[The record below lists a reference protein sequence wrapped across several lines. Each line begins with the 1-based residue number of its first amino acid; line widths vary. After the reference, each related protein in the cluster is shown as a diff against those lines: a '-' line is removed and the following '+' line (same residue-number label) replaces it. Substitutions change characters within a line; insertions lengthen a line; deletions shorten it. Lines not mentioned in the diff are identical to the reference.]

1 MKVILRAD
9 VDNLGRLGEVVKVKP
24 GYGRNYLLP
33 KGLAMPATEGN
44 LKVFEQE
51 RRKLEERMET
61 VRAKSRGEAERI
73 EAAEVVISVR
83 VGENNKLYGSV
94 TTANIAESLEQQG
107 IEVDRR
113 KILLE
118 EPIKEL
124 GEYQVEVKL
133 HPDVRAQLKVSVVK
147 YASEEEQE
155 EE

>member
-9 VDNLGRLGEVVKVKP
+9 VDNLGRLGQVVKVKP

-44 LKVFEQE
+44 MKVFEQE
-51 RRKLEERMET
+51 RRKLEQRMDSI
-61 VRAKSRGEAERI
+61 RAQSRNEAERI

-94 TTANIAESLEQQG
+94 TTLNIAEALEGQG
-107 IEVDRR
+107 IEIDRR
-113 KILLE
+113 KIQLD

-124 GEYQVEVKL
+124 GDHEVEVKL
-133 HPDVRAQLKVSVVK
+133 HPDVRATLKVSVVK
-147 YASEEEQE
+147 YASEEDQE
-155 EE
+155 GE